1 MKQKTKGWKSMLLGK
16 LGPSLLWNLLRAK
29 GLKAKT
35 LWGEVMEAGEGPIR
49 AGEAT
54 IWVGQDF

>member
-1 MKQKTKGWKSMLLGK
+1 MLLGK
-16 LGPSLLWNLLRAK
+16 LGPSLLWNLLRVK

-35 LWGEVMEAGEGPIR
+35 LGGEVMEAGEGPIR

-54 IWVGQDF
+54 I